1 MTLQACARFC
11 NFFFRSFYFILLR
24 HLFYFILRV
33 RAALVGR
40 LQRTCN
46 ARLQKQYQ
54 LSLVTGQQPH
64 STNQPSCLLIIM
76 ATSGDISFTMALN
89 WQITAVR
96 TFFPYMECMYSAF
109 KFTGG
114 SREFRQTR
122 HSVSY
127 HCIRSSSVG
136 YIQYKCL
143 RFCLMCIRN
152 CASIIVS
159 CREV

>member
-1 MTLQACARFC
+1 
-11 NFFFRSFYFILLR
+11 
-24 HLFYFILRV
+24 
-33 RAALVGR
+33 
-40 LQRTCN
+40 
-46 ARLQKQYQ
+46 
-54 LSLVTGQQPH
+54 
-64 STNQPSCLLIIM
+64 M

-159 CREV
+159 CREVWCKYIYCEKYDLLVYICSVAWELFNNINSYNTV